1 MRLVAGS
8 NPAIRTIN
16 NRKGKQMGYHDR
28 MPPDYLNTGMGVINP
43 LHEQQ
48 RRLTKLEKFLREIAE
63 ETEDPHLRE
72 RIQAILK

>member
-1 MRLVAGS
+1 
-8 NPAIRTIN
+8 
-16 NRKGKQMGYHDR
+16 MGYHDR
-28 MPPDYLNTGMGVINP
+28 KRPDYLNTGMGVVNP

-63 ETEDPHLRE
+63 ETEDAHLRE